1 MPSFVKNIENIIEPV
16 KLQLSAYRQPP
27 SSNSSE
33 DVEKKLQKFCDCYH
47 DDIRCFDG
55 NSKNVVFQ
63 NKSVFEERYR
73 TVFRESP
80 NLDAIITRR
89 FLLASSDKSTDLE
102 FAPFAFVIDCET
114 FRNLVKPIGGSL
126 DGSTGLSDLIQEADI
141 VVMYK
146 IVGKQREEHLDDKC
160 LIQKAWFLTKDEE
173 GLGKKKEALNKS
185 GVSENKESNDDELTK
200 ISSDEVESSIAL
212 TNFLGIAREEMD
224 CPNDLTLFELSQNY
238 LQDHY
243 DHNRVA
249 KNE

>member
-1 MPSFVKNIENIIEPV
+1 MPSFVKNIGNIVEPV

-27 SSNSSE
+27 SLNSTE

-47 DDIRCFDG
+47 DDIKCFDG
-55 NSKNVVFQ
+55 NTKNIVFP

-89 FLLASSDKSTDLE
+89 FLLASSDETTNLE
-102 FAPFAFVIDCET
+102 FEPFAFVIDCET

-126 DGSTGLSDLIQEADI
+126 DGSTGLSDLIKEADI

-146 IVGKQREEHLDDKC
+146 IVGKQRKEHLDDKC
-160 LIQKAWFLTKDEE
+160 LIQKAWFLTNDEE
-173 GLGKKKEALNKS
+173 GLGKKKVASNKS
-185 GVSENKESNDDELTK
+185 AVSENKELNDDELTK
-200 ISSDEVESSIAL
+200 VSPEEIESSIAL
-212 TNFLGIAREEMD
+212 TNLLGIAREEMVF
-224 CPNDLTLFELSQNY
+224 PSYLTMFELSENY

-243 DHNRVA
+243 DHT
-249 KNE
+249 

>member
-1 MPSFVKNIENIIEPV
+1 MMPSFVKNIENVVEPV

-33 DVEKKLQKFCDCYH
+33 DVEKKLRKFCDCYH
-47 DDIRCFDG
+47 DDIMCFDG
-55 NSKNVVFQ
+55 NSKTVVFP

-89 FLLASSDKSTDLE
+89 FLLAFSDETTDISSE
-102 FAPFAFVIDCET
+102 PFAFVIDCET

-146 IVGKQREEHLDDKC
+146 IVGREQKEHFDDKC
-160 LIQKAWFLTKDEE
+160 WIQKAWFLTKDEE
-173 GLGKKKEALNKS
+173 GLGKKKVALNKS
-185 GVSENKESNDDELTK
+185 DVSENNELNGDELTMV
-200 ISSDEVESSIAL
+200 SSDEVESSIAL
-212 TNFLGIAREEMD
+212 TNFWGIAREEVD
-224 CPNDLTLFELSQNY
+224 CPNDLAFFELSQNY

-243 DHNRVA
+243 DHT
-249 KNE
+249 